1 MFPELQYVF
10 EPKSV
15 AFIAVLSSYPTTHDI
30 INASRVEVFDVV
42 YEATKHRCSMDKVD
56 KLFELCR
63 DTLVPDDISSY
74 GKSIILDLVENI
86 KNIKGQLKS
95 IERYIKDIVSLNP
108 AYKLLLT
115 ITGCGPI
122 TAATVIAETGNIRRF
137 KNADCFVSYSE
148 QAQETNALGHL

>member
-1 MFPELQYVF
+1 M
-10 EPKSV
+10 S
-15 AFIAVLSSYPTTHDI
+15 
-30 INASRVEVFDVV
+30 
-42 YEATKHRCSMDKVD
+42 
-56 KLFELCR
+56 

-137 KNADCFVSYSE
+137 KNADCFVSYSGTSPRNKRSGTSV
-148 QAQETNALGHL
+148 ETMGKISKKVLDILDMQFI